1 MNYDSNILWGRF
13 PYATVFLKKTPLPP
27 RPRSPQRGKIS
38 RGSELIPG
46 NAAVPL
52 TPMLTGPQEEWCI
65 SDGMKISDGRC
76 FMIFPKSLV
85 ERAAFKAFHVV
96 LRLSIYLI
104 IPGA

>member
-1 MNYDSNILWGRF
+1 M
-13 PYATVFLKKTPLPP
+13 
-27 RPRSPQRGKIS
+27 S

-76 FMIFPKSLV
+76 LMIFPKSLV
-85 ERAAFKAFHVV
+85 
-96 LRLSIYLI
+96 
-104 IPGA
+104 